1 MGSNILT
8 YHATMCCKLLRI
20 MLPFPLLKKTSQPY
34 SKSMLD
40 YNEIARY
47 KTKTILPP
55 PSSAICVRVFIIH
68 NWNNLEL
75 NWPMVITYFQW
86 HIYIK
91 IAIHALNSL
100 LDSMILTM
108 VHVLIFTNFK
118 LPRYLFSEE
127 LYIKRTMN
135 H

>member
-8 YHATMCCKLLRI
+8 YHATLCCKLLRI

-34 SKSMLD
+34 RKSMLD
-40 YNEIARY
+40 CSEIARY
-47 KTKTILPP
+47 KTNTILLP

-68 NWNNLEL
+68 NWNDSEL
-75 NWPMVITYFQW
+75 NWPMVITYFQR
-86 HIYIK
+86 HIYMK
-91 IAIHALNSL
+91 LAIHTLNSL
-100 LDSMILTM
+100 LDSMTLTM
-108 VHVLIFTNFK
+108 VQVFIFTNFK